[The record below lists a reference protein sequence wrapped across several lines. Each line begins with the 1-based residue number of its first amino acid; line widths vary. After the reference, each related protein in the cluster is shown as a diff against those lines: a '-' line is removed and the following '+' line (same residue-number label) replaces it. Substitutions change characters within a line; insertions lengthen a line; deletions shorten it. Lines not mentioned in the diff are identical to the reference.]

1 MELQILLLYSSEVK
15 KKQNKTKKQIN
26 GPFHKEL
33 SKKKN
38 AINFL

>member
-1 MELQILLLYSSEVK
+1 MELQILLSYSSEV
-15 KKQNKTKKQIN
+15 KQNKTKKQIN